1 LDLHNEDYT
10 PFSVDDITLL
20 VVVVVVANIVE
31 MLVFLLKMIVV
42 GIAITAITMKIAEIP
57 QIIHRNRFF
66 PIKVFLKLYNLLTRS
81 DKYIC
86 KLLT

>member
-1 LDLHNEDYT
+1 MGLHNEDYT

-57 QIIHRNRFF
+57 QIIHRNLFF
-66 PIKVFLKLYNLLTRS
+66 PIKVFPKLYNLLKRS
-81 DKYIC
+81 DKCIY
-86 KLLT
+86 KLFT